1 MKTSL
6 RFRNPGLR
14 PVPPQSFGDP
24 EVASE
29 VVSDALNAAAVPVV
43 AAADGRAVPAAQH
56 RVLSPVPSV
65 RVVSGRL
72 VRLRSQP
79 ESAQA
84 SVEYALVL
92 LGAAL
97 VATLLIGWATKT
109 QLLGD
114 LFDHVLSLIRGKAQ

>member
-1 MKTSL
+1 MYTSFL
-6 RFRNPGLR
+6 TPSRR
-14 PVPPQSFGDP
+14 PR
-24 EVASE
+24 AS
-29 VVSDALNAAAVPVV
+29 
-43 AAADGRAVPAAQH
+43 
-56 RVLSPVPSV
+56 
-65 RVVSGRL
+65 RL
-72 VRLRSQP
+72 ARRRQIV
-79 ESAQA
+79 ETGQA

>member
-1 MKTSL
+1 MNTS
-6 RFRNPGLR
+6 
-14 PVPPQSFGDP
+14 PPIRRTSCGRHPLASVHAVFG
-24 EVASE
+24 
-29 VVSDALNAAAVPVV
+29 
-43 AAADGRAVPAAQH
+43 
-56 RVLSPVPSV
+56 
-65 RVVSGRL
+65 GRL
-72 VRLRSQP
+72 AGRRPARPRSRG
-79 ESAQA
+79 ESGQA

>member
-1 MKTSL
+1 MNTSL
-6 RFRNPGLR
+6 RIRR
-14 PVPPQSFGDP
+14 TSHCDRSI
-24 EVASE
+24 A
-29 VVSDALNAAAVPVV
+29 DARAVLAQAAVARKRLP
-43 AAADGRAVPAAQH
+43 RP
-56 RVLSPVPSV
+56 RS
-65 RVVSGRL
+65 RNESG
-72 VRLRSQP
+72 
-79 ESAQA
+79 QA

>member
-1 MKTSL
+1 MYTLFSAG
-6 RFRNPGLR
+6 RIAC
-14 PVPPQSFGDP
+14 S
-24 EVASE
+24 
-29 VVSDALNAAAVPVV
+29 AVR
-43 AAADGRAVPAAQH
+43 GEEC
-56 RVLSPVPSV
+56 
-65 RVVSGRL
+65 G
-72 VRLRSQP
+72 
-79 ESAQA
+79 QA